1 MKKLNII
8 LLMFLIPALGFGQ
21 LYTRKE
27 IKIPDI
33 PGYLTL
39 KCDLHMHTVFSDG
52 NVWPTVRADEAW
64 REGLDVFAISD
75 HVEYQPHK
83 EDITTGIGRSYE
95 IAKPRADELG
105 LMIIRA
111 AEITRD
117 MPPGH
122 FNVLFLDS
130 ISALYKDNFWQAI
143 QAAVD
148 QDAFIFWNHPGW
160 RQPDEIPIWYD
171 EHSRLYDEGHMH
183 GMEIV
188 NERSYYPLAHQWCL
202 EKNITMLGNS
212 DIHNPTGMDIDFA
225 EGAHRAITLVFAEKF
240 TEESVKE
247 ALVKGRTAVYYKDM
261 LMGKQEFLK
270 PIFEKSVNIANRSVE
285 LGPGETFN
293 LQVTNNSEVPFILEA
308 AEGEKDIFYQE
319 NVTLYPGR
327 TSIIRIRSKQIA
339 EPGIHTY
346 TLRFVVSNLLT
357 GVETGL
363 PVELKFKA
371 KIVD

>member
-1 MKKLNII
+1 MKKLRII
-8 LLMFLIPALGFGQ
+8 LLLFLIPSFCVGQ
-21 LYTRKE
+21 LNSRKE

-64 REGLDVFAISD
+64 REGLDVFAITD
-75 HVEYQPHK
+75 HVEYHPHDD
-83 EDITTGIGRSYE
+83 DIPVYFGRSFE
-95 IAKPRADELG
+95 IARPRAEELG
-105 LMIIRA
+105 LIIIQG

-122 FNVLFLDS
+122 FNCLFLEDVA
-130 ISALYKDNFWQAI
+130 ALDKDDFWEAI

-148 QDAFIFWNHPGW
+148 QDAFITWNHPGW
-160 RQPDEIPIWYD
+160 RQPGEIPIWYD
-171 EHSRLYDEGHMH
+171 EHTRLFDGGNMN

-202 EKNITMLGNS
+202 EKNITILGNS
-212 DIHNPTGMDIDFA
+212 DIHSPIGMDVDIAAGD
-225 EGAHRAITLVFAEKF
+225 HRAITLVFAKKF
-240 TEESVKE
+240 TEESVRE
-247 ALVKGRTAVYYKDM
+247 ALMKGRTAVYYKDM
-261 LMGKQEFLK
+261 LIGKQEFLEPVFK
-270 PIFEKSVNIANRSVE
+270 KSIAIANRSVV
-285 LGPGETFN
+285 LRPGETIN
-293 LQVTNNSEVPFILEA
+293 LQVTNLSDVPFKLEA
-308 AEGEKDIFYQE
+308 LEGANDIYYQE

-327 TSIIRIRSKQIA
+327 TNIIRIRSKKSA
-339 EPGIHTY
+339 KPGNY
-346 TLRFVVSNLLT
+346 TFTLPFVVSNLLI

-371 KIVD
+371 VIAD

>member
-1 MKKLNII
+1 MLV
-8 LLMFLIPALGFGQ
+8 LVPVLSMGQ
-21 LYTRKE
+21 LYSRKE

-52 NVWPTVRADEAW
+52 NVWPTIRADEAW
-64 REGLDVFAISD
+64 REGLDVLAISD
-75 HVEYQPHK
+75 HVEYLPHSF
-83 EDITTGIGRSYE
+83 DIQTPIERSYE
-95 IAKPRADELG
+95 IAKPRADAFG
-105 LMIIRA
+105 LILIKA

-130 ISALYKDNFWQAI
+130 ISALYKDDFWDAI

-148 QDAFIFWNHPGW
+148 QDAFIIWNHPGW
-160 RQPDEIPIWYD
+160 RQPGEIPIWYD
-171 EHSRLYDEGHMH
+171 DHTRLFEEGNMH

-212 DIHNPTGMDIDFA
+212 DIHNPIGMDVDFGA
-225 EGAHRAITLVFAEKF
+225 GAHRAVTLVFAKKH

-247 ALVKGRTAVYYKDM
+247 ALIKGRTAVYHKDM
-261 LMGKQEFLK
+261 LIGKEEFLA
-270 PIFEKSVNIANRSVE
+270 PIFEKSVSIASPTMVFR
-285 LGPGETFN
+285 PGETIS
-293 LQVTNNSEVPFILEA
+293 LQVTNHSEVPFKLA
-308 AEGEKDIFYQE
+308 ATVEGSEVYYQDD
-319 NVTLYPGR
+319 VTLYADR
-327 TSIIRIRSKQIA
+327 TSIIRIRSKKIQ
-339 EPGIHTY
+339 EPGTY
-346 TLRFVVSNLLT
+346 TFRLPFEVTNLL
-357 GVETGL
+357 VDVDSGL

-371 KIVD
+371 VIVE

>member
-8 LLMFLIPALGFGQ
+8 VLLILVPVICLGQ

-27 IKIPDI
+27 INIPDI

-52 NVWPTVRADEAW
+52 NVWPTIRADESW
-64 REGLDVFAISD
+64 REGLDVIAITD
-75 HVEYQPHK
+75 HVEYMPHSY
-83 EDITTGIGRSYE
+83 DITTPIERSYE
-95 IAKPRADELG
+95 IAKPRADEFG
-105 LMIIRA
+105 LILIKG

-130 ISALYKDNFWQAI
+130 ISALYKDDFWDAI

-148 QDAFIFWNHPGW
+148 QDAFIIWNHPGW
-160 RQPDEIPIWYD
+160 RQPGEIPIWYD
-171 EHSRLYDEGHMH
+171 AHTRLFEEGHMH

-212 DIHNPTGMDIDFA
+212 DIHNPIGMDIDF
-225 EGAHRAITLVFAEKF
+225 GAGSHRAITLVFAKKLS
-240 TEESVKE
+240 EESVKE
-247 ALVKGRTAVYYKDM
+247 ALVKGRTAVYHKDM
-261 LMGKQEFLK
+261 LIGKQEFLA
-270 PIFEKSVNIANRSVE
+270 PIFEKSVSIASPLLVSRA
-285 LGPGETFN
+285 GETFS
-293 LQVTNNSEVPFILEA
+293 LQVTNHSDVPFILEA
-308 AEGEKDIFYQE
+308 RDEGSEVYYQD

-327 TSIIRIRSKQIA
+327 TNIIRIRSKRTQ
-339 EPGIHTY
+339 EPGNFTF
-346 TLRFVVSNLLT
+346 TLPFVVTNLLT
-357 GVETGL
+357 GVGTGL

-371 KIVD
+371 QIVE

>member
-1 MKKLNII
+1 MKKFRII
-8 LLMFLIPALGFGQ
+8 LLLSLIPMLSFGQ

-39 KCDLHMHTVFSDG
+39 KCDLHMHTIFSDG

-75 HVEYQPHK
+75 HVEYQPHHK
-83 EDITTGIGRSYE
+83 DVTTGIGRSYE

-105 LMIIRA
+105 LMIIKA

-130 ISALYKDNFWQAI
+130 ISALDKDDFWEAI

-171 EHSRLYDEGHMH
+171 EHTRLFDEGNMH

-202 EKNITMLGNS
+202 ERNITMLGNS
-212 DIHNPTGMDIDFA
+212 DIHDPTGMFVDFA
-225 EGAHRAITLVFAEKF
+225 AGQHRAITLVFAEKF
-240 TEESVKE
+240 TEESVKK
-247 ALVKGRTAVYYKDM
+247 ALEKGRTAVYYNDM
-261 LMGKQEFLK
+261 LIGNQEFLK
-270 PIFEKSVNIANRSVE
+270 PIFEKSVFIASRSVK

-293 LQVTNNSEVPFILEA
+293 LQVTNHSDVPFMLEA
-308 AEGEKDIFYQE
+308 AEGEKDIFYQD

-327 TSIIRIRSKQIA
+327 TSIIRIRSKKIA

-346 TLRFVVSNLLT
+346 TLQYVVSNLLV

-371 KIVD
+371 EITE